1 MKDLAIYPGTFDPL
15 TLGHVDLI
23 KRAARLFGH
32 MIIAIS
38 AKPRKKTLF
47 TAQERLAMVRR
58 LCTQIPKVEA
68 EVFDGLLVDY
78 VRNKGAHVI
87 IRGLRAFSD
96 FEYEFQMALT
106 NRQMSP
112 DIETLFMMTKE
123 SYSFLSSSMV
133 REVATVG
140 GDTSKFVPDFV
151 QKELKKKI
159 GISNQP
165 PSRRSGAMAR
175 RDPGSARGERW
186 KVRSQN

>member
-23 KRAARLFGH
+23 RRAARLFGRI
-32 MIIAIS
+32 IIAVS
-38 AKPRKKTLF
+38 AKPRKKNLF
-47 TAQERLAMVRR
+47 TARERLVMVRQ
-58 LCTQIPKVEA
+58 LCAQIPKVET
-68 EVFDGLLVDY
+68 EVFDGLLVNY
-78 VRNKGAHVI
+78 IHSKGVHVI

-133 REVATVG
+133 REVALLG

-151 QKELKKKI
+151 QKKLNHKIKQFASGKRLK
-159 GISNQP
+159 
-165 PSRRSGAMAR
+165 
-175 RDPGSARGERW
+175 
-186 KVRSQN
+186 

>member
-23 KRAARLFGH
+23 RRAARLFGRI
-32 MIIAIS
+32 IIAVS
-38 AKPRKKTLF
+38 AQPRKKNLF
-47 TAQERLAMVRR
+47 TARERLVMARQ
-58 LCTQIPKVEA
+58 LCAQIPKVEA
-68 EVFDGLLVDY
+68 EVFNGLLVNY
-78 VRNKGAHVI
+78 IHSKGVHVI

-123 SYSFLSSSMV
+123 SYSYFSSSMV
-133 REVATVG
+133 REIALLG

-151 QKELKKKI
+151 QKKLNRKI
-159 GISNQP
+159 KQCT
-165 PSRRSGAMAR
+165 SGKC
-175 RDPGSARGERW
+175 S
-186 KVRSQN
+186 K

>member
-23 KRAARLFGH
+23 KRAARLFGRI
-32 MIIAIS
+32 IIAVS
-38 AKPRKKTLF
+38 AKPRKATLF
-47 TAQERLAMVRR
+47 TADERLAMARR
-58 LCTQIPKVEA
+58 LCAQINKVEA
-68 EVFDGLLVDY
+68 EIFDGLLVDY
-78 VRNKGAHVI
+78 VRKKGADVI

-106 NRQMSP
+106 NRQIAP

-133 REVATVG
+133 REVAAVG

-151 QKELKKKI
+151 QKELRKRI
-159 GISNQP
+159 AIQ
-165 PSRRSGAMAR
+165 RS
-175 RDPGSARGERW
+175 
-186 KVRSQN
+186 KVRGQPARSASRSDVGR